1 MRKTYLHLTDIFM
14 TIKKI
19 FRKKVKESLQYEVER
34 HCSIDIVYSNLLEK
48 IALKDKL
55 TGLFY

>member
-1 MRKTYLHLTDIFM
+1 M

-19 FRKKVKESLQYEVER
+19 FRKNVKESLQYEAER
-34 HCSIDIVYSNLLEK
+34 HCSIDIVYSNLLGK